1 VQRILMLGGTGENG
15 MADMENLLIARLPH
29 RERQRLLAMSEPVQ
43 LLPGTLLCDAG
54 APARHV
60 YFPLDGSV
68 ALVSAL
74 GDQREIGVGMVGREG
89 MVGPPQGLGLV
100 ATPLRALVQGGGAAR
115 RIKAGEFRREL
126 ALGKA
131 LHQALDRYLRIML
144 TQLATAAACSHFH
157 LVSPRLARWLL
168 MSADRAH
175 ADSFHL
181 THEFLARM
189 LGVRREGI
197 THAAGEL
204 QQRALIR
211 YHRGMIL
218 VLDRPGLEAAACGCY
233 ATDRLVYDTFLGAS
247 RPGAT
252 SGLA

>member
-1 VQRILMLGGTGENG
+1 
-15 MADMENLLIARLPH
+15 MAEVESFLIASLPQRDRL
-29 RERQRLLAMSEPVQ
+29 RLLALCEPVQ
-43 LLPGTLLCDAG
+43 LQPGTLLYEPG
-54 APARHV
+54 TPARHV
-60 YFPLDGSV
+60 YFPLDGFV
-68 ALVSAL
+68 ALVATL
-74 GDQREIGVGMVGREG
+74 DGQREIGVGMVGREG
-89 MVGPPQGLGLV
+89 MVGAPLGMGSA
-100 ATPLRALVQGGGAAR
+100 ATPLHALVQGRGAAR
-115 RIKAGEFRREL
+115 RMQASRFRREL

-131 LHQALDRYLRIML
+131 LQLALDRYVHIML
-144 TQLATAAACSHFH
+144 AQLATAAACTHFH

-168 MSADRAH
+168 MSADRTH

-211 YHRGMIL
+211 YHRGEIF

-233 ATDRLVYDTFLGAS
+233 AADRLVYDKLLGAR
-247 RPGAT
+247 RPAT
-252 SGLA
+252 ASGLA